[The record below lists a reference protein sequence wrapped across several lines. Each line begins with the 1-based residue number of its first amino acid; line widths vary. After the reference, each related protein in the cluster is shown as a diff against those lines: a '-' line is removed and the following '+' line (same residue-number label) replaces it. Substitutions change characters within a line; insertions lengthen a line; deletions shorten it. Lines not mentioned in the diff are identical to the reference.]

1 MDTVGISFAREKP
14 SERYYL
20 KYAGIHTWCC
30 YLKVF
35 LKLVAIFRLCM
46 EHDISF
52 DAIDLQYAYPDT
64 SSSVFPA
71 LSILEMK
78 SCISEA
84 NVGIRHIGLIGNSV
98 GICPLPLQIGRVEY
112 ASVVER
118 LESEEEKE
126 LVNFWYE
133 KEEGSVPVRYKLQ
146 QPLYASPI
154 VQGGADLDDLRFVHP
169 SLIEKMKG
177 ILVIFNV

>member
-1 MDTVGISFAREKP
+1 
-14 SERYYL
+14 
-20 KYAGIHTWCC
+20 
-30 YLKVF
+30 
-35 LKLVAIFRLCM
+35 M

-64 SSSVFPA
+64 ASSVFPA

-84 NVGIRHIGLIGNSV
+84 TVGIRHIGLIGNAI
-98 GICPLPLQIGRVEY
+98 GTCPLPLQIGRAEY

-118 LESEEEKE
+118 LETEEEKE

-133 KEEGSVPVRYKLQ
+133 KEEGCVPVRYKLQ

-169 SLIEKMKG
+169 TSFDFSSSTFNG
-177 ILVIFNV
+177 ILVVLTLTV